1 MVFILKTLSQLPYW
15 ALHGIAAAL
24 AWFLGTAIGYRRGVI
39 LQNLRNS
46 FPDKHEAEIRRI
58 HKAFIRHFAD
68 ITVESIKHFSVS
80 KAESHRRMIHENT
93 ELFEALHAQ
102 GRSVLIA
109 GGHRNN
115 WELYAL
121 TVAASIPHKSMAIY
135 KRLSNPTMDEAMRS
149 SRERFGLTMVPTREA
164 KSWIA
169 TNIHQPLAV
178 VMGFDQSPA
187 DPEKSWWTE
196 FLHQETAWYYGLE
209 QLARQHNMAVVFGH
223 IHKLKRGWYKT
234 TYELVTDSP
243 LECPE
248 GDVLRGCIDLLERDI
263 IESPNEWLWSHRR
276 WKHRRPDGQI
286 LHPRSQKIPTVP

>member
-1 MVFILKTLSQLPYW
+1 MRTL
-15 ALHGIAAAL
+15 
-24 AWFLGTAIGYRRGVI
+24 IGYRKTVI

-46 FPDKHEAEIRRI
+46 FPDKSAGEIRRI
-58 HKAFIRHFAD
+58 HRAFMRHFAD
-68 ITVESIKHFSVS
+68 ITVESIKHFTVS
-80 KAESHRRMIHENT
+80 KTDSHRRMVHENT
-93 ELFEALHAQ
+93 ELFESLYAQ
-102 GRSVLIA
+102 GKSVLIA

-121 TVAASIPHKSMAIY
+121 TVDAAIPHKTMAIY
-135 KRLSNPTMDEAMRS
+135 KRLSDPKMDEAMRT
-149 SRERFGLTMVPTREA
+149 SRQRFGLTMVPTREA

-169 TNIHQPLAV
+169 ANVHQPIAV
-178 VMGFDQSPA
+178 AMGFDQSPA

-243 LECPE
+243 LECPK
-248 GDVLRGCIDLLERDI
+248 GDILRGCIDLLEQDI
-263 IESPNEWLWSHRR
+263 IESPTEWLWSHKR
-276 WKHRRPDGQI
+276 WKHRRPDDQT
-286 LHPRSQKIPTVP
+286 LHPR